1 MQLTFS
7 SYIAGN
13 TPLHRMDA
21 RVKLALLIAYILA
34 LFFADTWLGLGL
46 FALMGLLVFAASRLS
61 AGSMLRLLSPAFFL
75 AALLIVFNAFVFA
88 PAAGASGLEGAH
100 DLRQLAGPVCV
111 SFSGLE
117 SGLFSAVRVVL
128 LVLSSLVVG
137 LTTTSTEL
145 SSVAAWALAPL
156 RRLHAPV
163 DDIAT
168 VFSIALRFIPLM
180 AEEFCRIRNAQ
191 WSRACGFDDESLIG
205 RIKAWGKVLMPMI
218 MSLFRRADA
227 LSEAMDAR
235 CYGAAEERGALTEL
249 KLDAASAACLAAGL
263 VSCALV
269 AYLL

>member
-1 MQLTFS
+1 MQLNFS

-34 LFFADTWLGLGL
+34 LFFADTWVG
-46 FALMGLLVFAASRLS
+46 MGLLALMAALAFVVSQLP
-61 AGSMLRLLSPAFFL
+61 AGSVLRLLSPAYFL
-75 AALLIVFNAFVFA
+75 AALLIAFNAFVYL
-88 PAAGASGLEGAH
+88 PATSASDAVAAL
-100 DLRQLAGPVCV
+100 DLVCVAGPMCLSYV
-111 SFSGLE
+111 GLE
-117 SGLFSAVRVVL
+117 SGLFSALRVVL

-156 RRLHAPV
+156 RRLHVPV

-191 WSRACGFDDESLIG
+191 WSRACGFDDPGLIG
-205 RIKAWGKVLMPMI
+205 RIRAWGKVLMPMI

-235 CYGAAEERGALTEL
+235 CYGAAEERGALTGL